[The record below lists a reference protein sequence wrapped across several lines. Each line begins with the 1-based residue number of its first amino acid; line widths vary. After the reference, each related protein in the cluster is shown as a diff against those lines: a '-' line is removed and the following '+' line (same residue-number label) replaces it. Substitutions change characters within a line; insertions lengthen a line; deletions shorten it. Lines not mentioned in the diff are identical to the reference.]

1 VNGEAE
7 EGLEKFKYWAFI
19 SYSHMDR
26 SWGDWLHGALENYRP
41 PRGLI
46 GKAGRDGVVQRKNL
60 PVFRDREELP
70 GAASLSDNINS
81 ALRKSRYLIVVC
93 SPHAAVSRWVNEEI
107 VYFKSLGREDRVL
120 CFIVSGEPNA
130 TDKPASGQLECF
142 PPGVRYRVGVDG
154 RLSDQRVEPIA
165 PDARP
170 QGDGRKKA
178 KLKLIAGLLGINYDD
193 LYRRERRRALRRNL
207 QRGVIAAILLGAL
220 VWWIAQKGEVRF
232 ALTPQPAP
240 DGLRLSVD
248 QRAIPFDPA
257 RPTLR
262 LAAGTHSLQFEAP
275 NYQTSDQSI
284 SVERRQK
291 IERPVDLVHE
301 KGTLDVE
308 VYPEDAQIEV
318 DGKPFGSRI
327 QELEIDTGEH
337 LVRATKPGHYERT
350 QAITVE
356 KGRRASAYLSLDRA
370 QASWNIARWDVQGG
384 FVNVGDVDGDGV
396 EDFAHNFITEVA
408 VISGA
413 SGKLIREFPT
423 RDGNLRPFR
432 GADLGGSVGKVVLS
446 SGSGNSISAEG
457 KRQTD
462 VFCFRPDQDKP
473 FWTWIGPAPRVDAAQ
488 MAIVGDQNG
497 DGVSEIVIFSCD
509 NNFYLV
515 DGATGKTLQEGGF
528 GISEWLPGPWVVRCP
543 TAEGE
548 GIVFCGMIAEA
559 NPNRTAREKTFHAGL
574 VRLRDNQLAWQRDFP
589 GMLAFYVTDVDN
601 DGRPEI
607 VFVSE
612 TDWLVCDGETGRTKF
627 QGKLPRSELLGFWF
641 ADLDGDGTV
650 EWIMGFRDNVQEPR
664 PLVAAM
670 RLKDGSM
677 FWPEPRKDLRPDS
690 QQMIQDERLIRTS
703 DGGLLFRTEDALLSV
718 DAISG
723 RIRWRQPIAA
733 GGTSGFISRATGKP
747 ELFLGEVGKGVRC
760 IALDGRPRWGAS
772 FNREYNPMLLL
783 ADVNHRERTRLILN
797 HHDGKEAAKCEIA
810 CVLAPEGGDW
820 IRRVIPPN
828 PPEGS
833 PNGSAPRAIDG
844 TTHALV
850 AELTA
855 APPGEPNL
863 WCYDAVSG
871 VRVWNAREL
880 FQTVYRRYGDPVES
894 AGESEATPAMG
905 HWAGD
910 AALGLL
916 GHAPSSLTDQRTNLF
931 VYRADNGKK
940 LAVIPVEPRGE
951 AYAASF
957 LADVDGDGQSDFVV
971 ARPNIIEDTTGRNV
985 SGDVV
990 TVGGAQQ
997 KQLWRRELTKPYA
1010 LAAMSLPNESSTRV
1024 LVTLRD
1030 GTIVALRGSDGE
1042 VLWES
1047 RETGAD
1053 EAAAI
1058 VKLKDG
1064 QQEVVT
1070 VSPAG
1075 VVSILDPKSG
1085 VVRLGTTPNNV
1096 RSAHGPVTAT
1106 TDGSTIFLACEAA
1119 GIVALDAETLRE
1131 KWRSPS
1137 GETFSVPPLV
1147 VDLGGDGH
1155 FEIVA
1160 CADSGNVVILD
1171 PESGALVSS
1180 EPLAQATSERSPPRG
1195 PLAFLPPA
1203 KDRPAKLLVTCADG
1217 VLRTK
1222 TLSSLHH

>member
-1 VNGEAE
+1 MNGETE
-7 EGLEKFKYWAFI
+7 GGLEKFKYWAFI

-26 SWGDWLHGALENYRP
+26 SWGDWLHAALENYRP

-46 GKAGRDGVVQRKNL
+46 GKAGRDGPVQRRNP

-81 ALRKSRYLIVVC
+81 ALRESRYLIVVC
-93 SPHAAVSRWVNEEI
+93 SAHAAVSRWVNEEI
-107 VYFKSLGREDRVL
+107 VYFKSLGRENRVL
-120 CFIVSGEPNA
+120 CLIVGGEPNA
-130 TDKPASGQLECF
+130 TDKPESGQLECF
-142 PPGVRYRVGVDG
+142 PPGVRYRVGADG
-154 RLSDQRVEPIA
+154 HLSDQRVEPIA

-207 QRGVIAAILLGAL
+207 QRGVIAALLLGAL
-220 VWWIAQKGEVRF
+220 VWWIAQKGEVRL

-240 DGLRLSVD
+240 PDLRVKVD
-248 QRAIPFDPA
+248 QRVISFDPA
-257 RPTLR
+257 HPTLR
-262 LAAGTHSLQFEAP
+262 LTAGTHALQFEAP
-275 NYQTSDQSI
+275 NYQTSDQSV

-308 VYPEDAQIEV
+308 VYPDDAQIEV

-337 LVRATKPGHYERT
+337 LVRATKPSHYERT
-350 QAITVE
+350 QAVTVE

-370 QASWNIARWDVQGG
+370 QARWNIARWDVQGG
-384 FVNVGDVDGDGV
+384 FVNMGDVDGDGV

-408 VISGA
+408 VVSGA
-413 SGKLIREFPT
+413 SGKLIREFRT
-423 RDGNLRPFR
+423 ADGNRRPFR
-432 GADLGGSVGKVVLS
+432 GADLGGLVGKVVLS
-446 SGSGNSISAEG
+446 SGSGNSVDAEG
-457 KRQTD
+457 KPQTD
-462 VFCFRPDQDKP
+462 VFCFRPDRDKP
-473 FWTWIGPAPRVDAAQ
+473 FWTWLGPAPRVEAAQ

-497 DGVSEIVIFSCD
+497 DGVSEIVLYSCD

-515 DGATGKTLQEGGF
+515 DGATGKTLSEGVF
-528 GISEWLPGPWVVRCP
+528 GIGEWVPGPWAVRCP
-543 TAEGE
+543 TGEGE
-548 GIVFCGMIAEA
+548 GIVFCGRTEEA
-559 NPNRTAREKTFHAGL
+559 NPNQMAREKTFHAGL
-574 VRLRDNQLAWQRDFP
+574 VRLKDNQLAWQKDFP
-589 GMLAFYVTDVDN
+589 GMLAFSVSDLDG

-607 VFVSE
+607 AFVSE
-612 TDWLVCDGETGRTKF
+612 TDWLICDGETGRVRF

-641 ADLDGDGTV
+641 ADLDGDGTA
-650 EWIMGFRDNVQEPR
+650 EWIMGFRGTVQEPW
-664 PLVAAM
+664 PLVAAL

-677 FWPEPRKDLRPDS
+677 FWPEPRKDLLPDS
-690 QQMIQDERLIRTS
+690 QQMIQDDRLVRTS
-703 DGGLLFRTEDALLSV
+703 DGGLLFRSEDALLSL
-718 DAISG
+718 DAANG
-723 RIRWRQPIAA
+723 TNHWRQPITA
-733 GGTSGFISRATGKP
+733 GGTSGFVSRATGQP

-760 IALDGRPRWGAS
+760 IGLDGRPRWGAS

-783 ADVNHRERTRLILN
+783 ADARHKERTRLILN

-833 PNGSAPRAIDG
+833 PNASAPRAIDV
-844 TTHALV
+844 AARPLV
-850 AELTA
+850 AELTT
-855 APPGEPNL
+855 APPDEPNL
-863 WCYDAVSG
+863 WCYDGVSG
-871 VRVWNAREL
+871 ARVWNAREL
-880 FQTVYRRYGDPVES
+880 FQTVYRRYGDPAES
-894 AGESEATPAMG
+894 AGESEATPALG
-905 HWAGD
+905 RWAGD
-910 AALGLL
+910 AALALL
-916 GHAPSSLTDQRTNLF
+916 GHGAPSLTEQRTNLF
-931 VYRADNGKK
+931 VYRAEDGKK
-940 LAVIPVEPRGE
+940 LAAIPVEPRGE

-957 LADVDGDGQSDFVV
+957 LADVDGDGQTDFVV
-971 ARPNIIEDTTGRNV
+971 ARPNIIEDGSGRNV

-990 TVGGAQQ
+990 MVGGAQQ

-1010 LAAMSLPNESSTRV
+1010 LATVKLPDEPGTRV
-1024 LVTLRD
+1024 LATLRD
-1030 GTIVALRGSDGE
+1030 GTIVALRGDTGE

-1047 RETGAD
+1047 REAGAD
-1053 EAAAI
+1053 EAATI

-1064 QQEVVT
+1064 QQKIVA
-1070 VSPAG
+1070 VSQAG
-1075 VVSILDPKSG
+1075 VVRLLDPKSG
-1085 VVRLGTTPNNV
+1085 VSRPGTTLNDV

-1106 TDGSTIFLACEAA
+1106 ADGSTIFLACDAA
-1119 GIVALDAETLRE
+1119 GVVALDPETFRE
-1131 KWRSPS
+1131 KWRSPG

-1147 VDLGGDGH
+1147 VDLAGDGH

-1171 PESGALVSS
+1171 PESGALISS
-1180 EPLAQATSERSPPRG
+1180 EPLVQATSDRSPPRG

-1203 KDRPAKLLVTCADG
+1203 KDRAAKLLVTCADG

-1222 TLSSLHH
+1222 TLSGPHR